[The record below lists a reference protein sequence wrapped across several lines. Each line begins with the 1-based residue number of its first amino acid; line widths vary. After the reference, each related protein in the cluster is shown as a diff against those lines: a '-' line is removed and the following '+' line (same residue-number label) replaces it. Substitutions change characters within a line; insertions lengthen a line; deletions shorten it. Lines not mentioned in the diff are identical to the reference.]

1 LFGFQREF
9 ADGEKAQVVAAR
21 KFALKQRYDRID
33 FEEDH
38 LYPEIEA
45 FKAGKPVLGLDAG
58 MAFDLVIDDADS
70 DSSSTPDAK

>member
-1 LFGFQREF
+1 MALSR
-9 ADGEKAQVVAAR
+9 DSRTEKKLKAFLRAQ
-21 KFALKQRYDRID
+21 FALKQRYDRID

-45 FKAGKPVLGLDAG
+45 FKAGKPVLGLEAG

-70 DSSSTPDAK
+70 DPS

>member
-1 LFGFQREF
+1 LALSR
-9 ADGEKAQVVAAR
+9 DSRTEKKLKSLLRA
-21 KFALKQRYDRID
+21 KFALKQRFDRID

>member
-1 LFGFQREF
+1 LALSR
-9 ADGEKAQVVAAR
+9 DSRTEKKLKAFLRAQ
-21 KFALKQRYDRID
+21 FALKQRYDRID

-45 FKAGKPVLGLDAG
+45 FKAGKPVLGLEAG

-70 DSSSTPDAK
+70 DPS